1 LSLQSPAAIADIF
14 GMRHHFSKEERK
26 IQKRKEKKN
35 FKKKKRKKRGR
46 RNGVTNFRPLRANRL
61 YIR

>member
-26 IQKRKEKKN
+26 IQKRKEKGILR
-35 FKKKKRKKRGR
+35 KRKEKKGEEEM
-46 RNGVTNFRPLRANRL
+46 V
-61 YIR
+61 

>member
-26 IQKRKEKKN
+26 IQKRK
-35 FKKKKRKKRGR
+35 RKKE
-46 RNGVTNFRPLRANRL
+46 F
-61 YIR
+61 